1 MQNDNEKKINPKEN
15 HSQDSLPKVNL
26 RQNENNTNNE
36 IKKTVTATGEPING
50 IPGSKHTSEIGNS
63 ITNATNSNLKS
74 EKPNEKTNDY
84 KTAPNIGFN
93 SQKLPNHNIKEKPK
107 QSSNKQSL
115 EKSSEKKEPLD
126 KSTKNPKNP
135 NFDKNTGLKNPTKRL
150 PSQKKYSKH
159 AKNDENSSNNTSE
172 ENKQKKPFDG
182 LKSQLANRLLNRNKK
197 REEISENESE
207 ETTGQEVLNSIG
219 GNIKQLL
226 GIIAGFIGMTPF
238 AISGLL
244 IALVVIVIC
253 AIIVP
258 IISSLSF
265 YGEDD
270 NGTVCFVASPCTSVI
285 LKDGDNEKKYALDEY
300 IAGAM
305 VNHYDYSNIAKF
317 SVLGSSVDDNLLK
330 ALAVII
336 HSDLSIYAT
345 YDGETETCTIDSSMV
360 FSSIYE
366 PPEDTNSNTE
376 NSSDKTDDT
385 GDEEGDAISGVG
397 AENTNSTTDNGQE
410 NSTQETSQEKKYY
423 DQAKQAANAV
433 ISEVVD
439 IYNEDIDLFYS
450 NYIKVLHDAIDAK
463 KDYKG
468 IVRAYI
474 RNSPNYTSTDDDA
487 SDDDSSDND
496 SADIANTSSD
506 TKVNTIGIYPICHFD
521 INRTSKEKTY
531 YSDNICSTVVVN
543 DQYSHGEIYSGT
555 YTIDDFIAGT
565 VYAEARAWYKTP
577 EMMKAQAVAARTY
590 LVNRARVE
598 NGTCYITTS
607 TSTMSFTKN
616 TIPEIDAAV
625 KETSG
630 EYIMVNGGISKE
642 AEWDA
647 LRVVGT
653 SGSNYI
659 IAQKNQLVPK
669 AWLDAP
675 GRLFNSIEWYNRYS
689 HGRGMSQ
696 YGAYYLASVQNKTY
710 KEIINYYYGGDV
722 SIIAQ
727 TNKNGYAM
735 PLSTFTYISG
745 EIHDRC
751 DDAHTYR
758 NHKGIDFAAP
768 KGTPVYA
775 AHSGTVSKLY
785 NTTFQCYPNCTDNQK
800 PGFGVAIDNGDGTT
814 SYYFHFSSRENLA
827 IGQQVELGEK
837 LGEVGNTGNTYGASG
852 GYHLHYQVL
861 GTSDGSVKNPRDYLP
876 MDEKGYG
883 LCYDPRKSN

>member
-1 MQNDNEKKINPKEN
+1 MQNDNEKKINSKEN

-50 IPGSKHTSEIGNS
+50 IPGLKHTSEIRNS

-115 EKSSEKKEPLD
+115 EKSYEKNEPLD

-135 NFDKNTGLKNPTKRL
+135 NFDKNTSLKNPTKRL

-182 LKSQLANRLLNRNKK
+182 LKSQLANRLLNRNEK
-197 REEISENESE
+197 REKTSENESE

-219 GNIKQLL
+219 GNIKKLL
-226 GIIAGFIGMTPF
+226 GIIAGFIGITPF

-270 NGTVCFVASPCTSVI
+270 DGTVCFVASPCTSVI
-285 LKDGDNEKKYALDEY
+285 IKNSDTEKTYALDEY

-305 VNHYDYSNIAKF
+305 VNKYEYLTIAK
-317 SVLGSSVDDNLLK
+317 SSLLGFQIDDDLLK

-336 HSDLSIYAT
+336 HSDLATYAT
-345 YDGETETCTIDSSMV
+345 YDSNTETCTIDSSMIFNTV
-360 FSSIYE
+360 YE
-366 PPEDTNSNTE
+366 PHADDSTA
-376 NSSDKTDDT
+376 SDESGTVGDD
-385 GDEEGDAISGVG
+385 DDQS
-397 AENTNSTTDNGQE
+397 ENTISDQISNVIDSVLDTSN
-410 NSTQETSQEKKYY
+410 ETSQAKRYKEYY
-423 DQAKQAANAV
+423 DKAKQAADSV

-450 NYIKVLHDAIDAK
+450 NYVKVLHDAVDAK

-474 RNSPNYTSTDDDA
+474 RNSPDYNIYNTSDVTDEDNDESSDNTSTDD
-487 SDDDSSDND
+487 
-496 SADIANTSSD
+496 
-506 TKVNTIGIYPICHFD
+506 KVNTIGVYPICHFD
-521 INRTSKEKTY
+521 INRTSGETTY

-758 NHKGIDFAAP
+758 DHKGIDFAAP

>member
-1 MQNDNEKKINPKEN
+1 MQNDNEKKINSKEN

-50 IPGSKHTSEIGNS
+50 IPGLKHTSEIGNS

-115 EKSSEKKEPLD
+115 EKSYEKNEPLD

-135 NFDKNTGLKNPTKRL
+135 NFDKNTSLKNPTKRL

-182 LKSQLANRLLNRNKK
+182 LKSQLANRLLNRNEK
-197 REEISENESE
+197 REKTSENESE

-219 GNIKQLL
+219 GNIKKLL
-226 GIIAGFIGMTPF
+226 GIIAGFIGITPF

-270 NGTVCFVASPCTSVI
+270 DGTVCFVASPCTSVI
-285 LKDGDNEKKYALDEY
+285 IKNSDTEKTYALDEY

-305 VNHYDYSNIAKF
+305 VNKYEYLTIAK
-317 SVLGSSVDDNLLK
+317 SSLLGFQIDDDLLK

-336 HSDLSIYAT
+336 HSDLATYAT
-345 YDGETETCTIDSSMV
+345 YDSNTETCTIDSSMIFNTV
-360 FSSIYE
+360 YE
-366 PPEDTNSNTE
+366 PHADDSTA
-376 NSSDKTDDT
+376 SDESGTVGDD
-385 GDEEGDAISGVG
+385 DDQS
-397 AENTNSTTDNGQE
+397 ENTISDQISNVIDSVLDTSN
-410 NSTQETSQEKKYY
+410 ETSQAKRYKEYY
-423 DQAKQAANAV
+423 DKAKQAADSV

-450 NYIKVLHDAIDAK
+450 NYVKVLHDAVDAK

-474 RNSPNYTSTDDDA
+474 RNSPDYNIYNTSDVTDEDNDESSDNTSTDD
-487 SDDDSSDND
+487 
-496 SADIANTSSD
+496 
-506 TKVNTIGIYPICHFD
+506 KVNTIGVYPICHFD
-521 INRTSKEKTY
+521 INRTSGETTY

-758 NHKGIDFAAP
+758 DHKGIDFAAP

>member
-36 IKKTVTATGEPING
+36 VKKTVTATEEPING

-63 ITNATNSNLKS
+63 ITNATNRNLKS

-84 KTAPNIGFN
+84 KTASNIGFN

-115 EKSSEKKEPLD
+115 EKSSEKKKPLD

-197 REEISENESE
+197 REETSENESE

-270 NGTVCFVASPCTSVI
+270 DGTVCFVASPCTSVI
-285 LKDGDNEKKYALDEY
+285 IKNSDTEKTYALDEY

-305 VNHYDYSNIAKF
+305 VNKYEYLTIAK
-317 SVLGSSVDDNLLK
+317 SSLLGFQIDDDLLK

-336 HSDLSIYAT
+336 HSDLATYAT
-345 YDGETETCTIDSSMV
+345 YDSNTETCTIDSSMIFNTV
-360 FSSIYE
+360 YE
-366 PPEDTNSNTE
+366 PPADDSTA
-376 NSSDKTDDT
+376 SDESGTVGDD
-385 GDEEGDAISGVG
+385 DDQS
-397 AENTNSTTDNGQE
+397 ENTINDQISNVIDSVLDTSN
-410 NSTQETSQEKKYY
+410 ETSQAKRYKEYY
-423 DQAKQAANAV
+423 DKAKQAADSV

-450 NYIKVLHDAIDAK
+450 NYVKVLHDAVDAK

-474 RNSPNYTSTDDDA
+474 RNSPDYNIYNTSDVTDEDNDESSDNTSTDD
-487 SDDDSSDND
+487 
-496 SADIANTSSD
+496 
-506 TKVNTIGIYPICHFD
+506 KVNTIGVYPICHFD
-521 INRTSKEKTY
+521 INRKSGETTY

-659 IAQKNQLVPK
+659 IAQKNQLIPK

-758 NHKGIDFAAP
+758 DHKGIDFAAP

>member
-36 IKKTVTATGEPING
+36 VKKTVTATEEPING

-63 ITNATNSNLKS
+63 ITNATNRNLKS

-84 KTAPNIGFN
+84 KTASNIGFN

-115 EKSSEKKEPLD
+115 EKSSEKKKPLD

-182 LKSQLANRLLNRNKK
+182 LKSQLANRLLNRNEK
-197 REEISENESE
+197 REETSENESE

-270 NGTVCFVASPCTSVI
+270 DGTVCFVASPCTSVI
-285 LKDGDNEKKYALDEY
+285 IKNSDTEKTYALDEY

-305 VNHYDYSNIAKF
+305 VNKYEYLTIAK
-317 SVLGSSVDDNLLK
+317 SSLLGFQIDDDLLK

-336 HSDLSIYAT
+336 HSDLATYAT
-345 YDGETETCTIDSSMV
+345 YDSNTETCTIDSSMIFNTV
-360 FSSIYE
+360 YE
-366 PPEDTNSNTE
+366 PPADDSTA
-376 NSSDKTDDT
+376 SDESGTVGDD
-385 GDEEGDAISGVG
+385 DDQS
-397 AENTNSTTDNGQE
+397 ENTVNDQISNVIDSVLDTSN
-410 NSTQETSQEKKYY
+410 ETSQAKRYKEYY
-423 DQAKQAANAV
+423 DKAKQAADSV

-450 NYIKVLHDAIDAK
+450 NYVKVLHDAVDAK

-474 RNSPNYTSTDDDA
+474 RNSPDYNIYNTSDVTDEDNDESSDNTSTDD
-487 SDDDSSDND
+487 
-496 SADIANTSSD
+496 
-506 TKVNTIGIYPICHFD
+506 KVNTIGVYPICHFD
-521 INRTSKEKTY
+521 INRTSGETTY

-800 PGFGVAIDNGDGTT
+800 SGFGVAIDNGDGTT

>member
-36 IKKTVTATGEPING
+36 VKKTVTATEEPING

-63 ITNATNSNLKS
+63 ITNATNRNLKS

-84 KTAPNIGFN
+84 KTASNIGFN

-115 EKSSEKKEPLD
+115 EKSSEKKKPLD

-197 REEISENESE
+197 REETSENESE

-270 NGTVCFVASPCTSVI
+270 DGTVCFVASPCTSVI
-285 LKDGDNEKKYALDEY
+285 IKNSDTEKTYALDEY

-305 VNHYDYSNIAKF
+305 VNKYEYLTIAK
-317 SVLGSSVDDNLLK
+317 SSLLGFQIDDDLLK

-336 HSDLSIYAT
+336 HSDLATYAT
-345 YDGETETCTIDSSMV
+345 YDSNTETCTIDSSMIFNTV
-360 FSSIYE
+360 YE
-366 PPEDTNSNTE
+366 PPADDSTA
-376 NSSDKTDDT
+376 SDESGTVGDD
-385 GDEEGDAISGVG
+385 DDQS
-397 AENTNSTTDNGQE
+397 ENTINDQISNVIDSVLDTSN
-410 NSTQETSQEKKYY
+410 ETSQAKRYKEYY
-423 DQAKQAANAV
+423 DKAKQAADSV

-450 NYIKVLHDAIDAK
+450 NYVKVLHDAVDAK

-474 RNSPNYTSTDDDA
+474 RNSPDYNIYNTSDVTDEDNDESSDNTSTDD
-487 SDDDSSDND
+487 
-496 SADIANTSSD
+496 
-506 TKVNTIGIYPICHFD
+506 KVNTIGVYPICHFD
-521 INRTSKEKTY
+521 INRTSGETTY
-531 YSDNICSTVVVN
+531 YSDDVCSTVEVN
-543 DQYSHGEIYSGT
+543 DQYSRGEIYSGS

-883 LCYDPRKSN
+883 LCYNPRKSN

>member
-1 MQNDNEKKINPKEN
+1 MQNDNEKKINPKETLDQKNLQNANLNQNNN
-15 HSQDSLPKVNL
+15 HINKD
-26 RQNENNTNNE
+26 
-36 IKKTVTATGEPING
+36 IKKPVTAAREPINK
-50 IPGSKHTSEIGNS
+50 IPGSKHTSEIGNP
-63 ITNATNSNLKS
+63 ITNPVNSDLKS
-74 EKPNEKTNDY
+74 EKTNEKLNDY
-84 KTAPNIGFN
+84 KTAPNLNFN
-93 SQKLPNHNIKEKPK
+93 NQKLPNHNINEKPK

-115 EKSSEKKEPLD
+115 EKSPEKKEPLD

-135 NFDKNTGLKNPTKRL
+135 DFDKTAGLKNPTKRL

-172 ENKQKKPFDG
+172 ENKQKKPLDG
-182 LKSQLANRLLNRNKK
+182 LKSGLANRLLNRNEK
-197 REEISENESE
+197 REETSENDSE

-219 GNIKQLL
+219 GKIKQLL
-226 GIIAGFIGMTPF
+226 GIVAGFIGMTPF

-270 NGTVCFVASPCTSVI
+270 DGTVCFVASPCTSVI

-305 VNHYDYSNIAKF
+305 VNHYDYSSIAKF
-317 SVLGSSVDDNLLK
+317 SILGSSVDDNLLK

-360 FSSIYE
+360 FNSVYE
-366 PPEDTNSNTE
+366 PPEDTDSNTGD
-376 NSSDKTDDT
+376 STSTTDDT
-385 GDEEGDAISGVG
+385 GDEEVDAISGAS
-397 AENTNSTTDNGQE
+397 AENTDTTSGNNQE
-410 NSTQETSQEKKYY
+410 NSTQEASQEKKYY

-450 NYIKVLHDAIDAK
+450 NYIKVLHDAVDAK
-463 KDYKG
+463 KDYKA

-474 RNSPNYTSTDDDA
+474 RNSPDYTSTDDDA
-487 SDDDSSDND
+487 SDDDSSDNGSTD
-496 SADIANTSSD
+496 TSDTSSD

-521 INRTSKEKTY
+521 INRTSEEKTY
-531 YSDNICSTVVVN
+531 YSDDVCSTVEVN
-543 DQYSHGEIYSGT
+543 DKYSHGEIYSGS

-630 EYIMVNGGISKE
+630 EYIMVNGEISKE

-710 KEIINYYYGGDV
+710 KEIINYYYDGDV

-727 TNKNGYAM
+727 TSKNGYII
-735 PLSTFTYISG
+735 PITSFSYINGETTGYCDGSG
-745 EIHDRC
+745 D
-751 DDAHTYR
+751 
-758 NHKGIDFAAP
+758 HKGIDFIAA

-775 AHSGTVSKLY
+775 AHSGVVEDLY
-785 NTTFQCYPNCTDNQK
+785 DTNYQCGKNCKDGEK
-800 PGFGVAIDNGDGTT
+800 EGLGVKINNGDGTY
-814 SYYFHFSSRENLA
+814 SLYLHFSAREPLVR
-827 IGQQVELGEK
+827 GQTVEAGQK
-837 LGEVGNTGNTYGASG
+837 IGEVGNTGSARGQSG
-852 GYHLHYQVL
+852 GYHLHYQMQTQINGVRTIL
-861 GTSDGSVKNPRDYLP
+861 NPRDYLP
-876 MDEKGYG
+876 LDEKGYG
-883 LCYDPRKSN
+883 VCWKP

>member
-1 MQNDNEKKINPKEN
+1 MQNDNEKKINSKEN

-50 IPGSKHTSEIGNS
+50 IPGLKHTSEIGNS

-115 EKSSEKKEPLD
+115 EKSYEKNEPLD

-135 NFDKNTGLKNPTKRL
+135 NFDKNTSLKNPTKRL

-182 LKSQLANRLLNRNKK
+182 LKSQLANRLLNRNEK
-197 REEISENESE
+197 REKTSENESE

-219 GNIKQLL
+219 GNIKKLL
-226 GIIAGFIGMTPF
+226 GIIAGFIGITPF

-270 NGTVCFVASPCTSVI
+270 DGTVCFVASPCTSVI
-285 LKDGDNEKKYALDEY
+285 IKNSDTEKTYALDEY

-305 VNHYDYSNIAKF
+305 VNKYEYLTIAK
-317 SVLGSSVDDNLLK
+317 SSLLGFQIDDDLLK

-336 HSDLSIYAT
+336 HSDLATYAT
-345 YDGETETCTIDSSMV
+345 YDSNTETCTIDSSMIFNTV
-360 FSSIYE
+360 YE
-366 PPEDTNSNTE
+366 PHADDNTA
-376 NSSDKTDDT
+376 SDESGTVGDD
-385 GDEEGDAISGVG
+385 DDQS
-397 AENTNSTTDNGQE
+397 ENTISDQISNVIDSVLDTSN
-410 NSTQETSQEKKYY
+410 ETSQAKRYKEYY
-423 DQAKQAANAV
+423 DKAKQAADSV

-450 NYIKVLHDAIDAK
+450 NYVKVLHDAVDAK

-474 RNSPNYTSTDDDA
+474 RNSPDYNIYNTSDVTDEDNDESSDNTSTDDK
-487 SDDDSSDND
+487 
-496 SADIANTSSD
+496 I
-506 TKVNTIGIYPICHFD
+506 NTIGVYPICHFD
-521 INRTSKEKTY
+521 INRTSDETTY

-758 NHKGIDFAAP
+758 DHKGIDFAAP

>member
-1 MQNDNEKKINPKEN
+1 MQNDNEKKINSKEN

-50 IPGSKHTSEIGNS
+50 IPGLKHTSEIGNS

-115 EKSSEKKEPLD
+115 EKSYEKNEPLD
-126 KSTKNPKNP
+126 KSTKKPKNP
-135 NFDKNTGLKNPTKRL
+135 NFDKNTSLKNPTKRL

-182 LKSQLANRLLNRNKK
+182 LKSQLANRLLNRNEK
-197 REEISENESE
+197 REKTSENESE

-219 GNIKQLL
+219 GNIKKLL
-226 GIIAGFIGMTPF
+226 GIIAGFIGITPF

-270 NGTVCFVASPCTSVI
+270 DGTVCFVASPCTSVI
-285 LKDGDNEKKYALDEY
+285 IKNSDTEKTYALDEY

-305 VNHYDYSNIAKF
+305 VNKYEYLTIAK
-317 SVLGSSVDDNLLK
+317 SSLLGFQIDDDLLK

-336 HSDLSIYAT
+336 HSDLATYAT
-345 YDGETETCTIDSSMV
+345 YDSNTETCTIDSSMIFNTV
-360 FSSIYE
+360 YE
-366 PPEDTNSNTE
+366 PHADDSTA
-376 NSSDKTDDT
+376 SDESGTVGDD
-385 GDEEGDAISGVG
+385 DDQS
-397 AENTNSTTDNGQE
+397 ENTISDQISNVIDSVLDTSN
-410 NSTQETSQEKKYY
+410 ETSQAKRYKEYY
-423 DQAKQAANAV
+423 DKAKQAADSV

-450 NYIKVLHDAIDAK
+450 NYVKVLHDAVDAK

-474 RNSPNYTSTDDDA
+474 RNSPDYNIYNTSDVTDEDNDESSDNTSTDDK
-487 SDDDSSDND
+487 
-496 SADIANTSSD
+496 I
-506 TKVNTIGIYPICHFD
+506 NTIGVYPICHFD
-521 INRTSKEKTY
+521 INRTSDETTY

-758 NHKGIDFAAP
+758 DHKGIDFAAP

>member
-1 MQNDNEKKINPKEN
+1 MQNDNEKKINSKEN

-50 IPGSKHTSEIGNS
+50 IPGLKHTSEIGNS

-115 EKSSEKKEPLD
+115 EKSYEKNEPLD

-135 NFDKNTGLKNPTKRL
+135 NFDKNTSLKNPTKRL

-182 LKSQLANRLLNRNKK
+182 LKSQLANRLLNRNEK
-197 REEISENESE
+197 REKTSENESE

-219 GNIKQLL
+219 GNIKKLL
-226 GIIAGFIGMTPF
+226 GIIAGFISITPF

-270 NGTVCFVASPCTSVI
+270 DGTVCFVASPCTSVI
-285 LKDGDNEKKYALDEY
+285 IKNSDTEKTYALDEY

-305 VNHYDYSNIAKF
+305 VNKYEYLTIAK
-317 SVLGSSVDDNLLK
+317 SSLLGFQIDDDLLK

-336 HSDLSIYAT
+336 HSDLATYAT
-345 YDGETETCTIDSSMV
+345 YDSNTETCTIDSSMIFNTV
-360 FSSIYE
+360 YE
-366 PPEDTNSNTE
+366 PHADDSTA
-376 NSSDKTDDT
+376 SDESGTVGDD
-385 GDEEGDAISGVG
+385 DDQS
-397 AENTNSTTDNGQE
+397 ENTISDQISNVIDSVLDTSN
-410 NSTQETSQEKKYY
+410 ETSQAKRYKEYY
-423 DQAKQAANAV
+423 DKAKQAADSV

-450 NYIKVLHDAIDAK
+450 NYVKVLHDAVDAK

-474 RNSPNYTSTDDDA
+474 RNSPDYNIYNTSDVTDEDNDESSDNTSTDDK
-487 SDDDSSDND
+487 
-496 SADIANTSSD
+496 I
-506 TKVNTIGIYPICHFD
+506 NTIGVYPICHFD
-521 INRTSKEKTY
+521 INRTSDETTY

-758 NHKGIDFAAP
+758 DHKGIDFAAP